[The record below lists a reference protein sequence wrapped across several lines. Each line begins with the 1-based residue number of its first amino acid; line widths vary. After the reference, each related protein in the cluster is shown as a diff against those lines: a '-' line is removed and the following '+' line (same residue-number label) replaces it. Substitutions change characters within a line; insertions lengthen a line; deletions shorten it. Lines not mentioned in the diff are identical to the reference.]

1 MMSFADGRRLIQ
13 LASSVKSL
21 EAVAKQLGKDPK
33 AVAKAAKR
41 LGVSLKS
48 DNRSTAKPK
57 G

>member
-1 MMSFADGRRLIQ
+1 MSFADDSRLIQ
-13 LASSVKSL
+13 LAASLKSI
-21 EAVAKQLGKDPK
+21 EAVAKHLGRDPK